1 MKTKQILTAGAIAL
15 SMILTGC
22 SASSTGTKDTK
33 TTEVAK
39 KKEVK
44 TIGQKNAD
52 LIRNQI
58 SELQQSNQENN
69 ISKSKEILHF
79 IKEVFVNASGSLIAA
94 GVIQAIQ
101 SLV

>member
-22 SASSTGTKDTK
+22 SSTSTDTNDTK

-44 TIGQKNAD
+44 TIALK
-52 LIRNQI
+52 
-58 SELQQSNQENN
+58 
-69 ISKSKEILHF
+69 
-79 IKEVFVNASGSLIAA
+79 
-94 GVIQAIQ
+94 Q
-101 SLV
+101 SLMNSFLLSGLPE

>member
-44 TIGQKNAD
+44 TIGQKP
-52 LIRNQI
+52 R
-58 SELQQSNQENN
+58 
-69 ISKSKEILHF
+69 
-79 IKEVFVNASGSLIAA
+79 
-94 GVIQAIQ
+94 IQN
-101 SLV
+101 L

>member
-33 TTEVAK
+33 TSEVAK

-44 TIGQKNAD
+44 TIGQKSKD
-52 LIRNQI
+52 
-58 SELQQSNQENN
+58 
-69 ISKSKEILHF
+69 SKSLKITNSTGKKITVL
-79 IKEVFVNASGSLIAA
+79 KQNQVQKNLS
-94 GVIQAIQ
+94 VITCWKMVT
-101 SLV
+101 L

>member
-33 TTEVAK
+33 TSEVTK

-44 TIGQKNAD
+44 TQCLRPD
-52 LIRNQI
+52 
-58 SELQQSNQENN
+58 QQ
-69 ISKSKEILHF
+69 
-79 IKEVFVNASGSLIAA
+79 GSLHEKC
-94 GVIQAIQ
+94 
-101 SLV
+101 LCHT

>member
-39 KKEVK
+39 KKAVK
-44 TIGQKNAD
+44 TTPCGGCPYGKHVPCIGYCIAR
-52 LIRNQI
+52 LH
-58 SELQQSNQENN
+58 SEM
-69 ISKSKEILHF
+69 KGK
-79 IKEVFVNASGSLIAA
+79 KGR
-94 GVIQAIQ
+94 G
-101 SLV
+101 